1 MKATGIVRRIDSSV
15 IIGARV
21 KALKTRGALDF
32 CPISYI
38 PRTVI
43 RQPFFGNNAVQGGDY
58 ISKRRRCFREEPDA
72 FCLFDDYSVSVPE
85 TAGDGVKRRIV
96 TLSIVENGKL

>member
-43 RQPFFGNNAVQGGDY
+43 RQPFFGNNAVKGEITYQKGVGASEKSLTPFA
-58 ISKRRRCFREEPDA
+58 ISMIIRYLCRKP
-72 FCLFDDYSVSVPE
+72 P
-85 TAGDGVKRRIV
+85 GMG
-96 TLSIVENGKL
+96 